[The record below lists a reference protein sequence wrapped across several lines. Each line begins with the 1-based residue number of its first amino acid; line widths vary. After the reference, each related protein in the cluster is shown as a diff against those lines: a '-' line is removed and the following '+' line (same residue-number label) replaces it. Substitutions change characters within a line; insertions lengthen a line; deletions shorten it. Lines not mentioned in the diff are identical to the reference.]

1 MASEQWWRHEPGSEY
16 LVANPVNIPGLHA
29 LLKRVETASASNAV
43 WDRVAKKLGNSSA
56 DPFTT
61 LSMKIIS
68 MVVEY
73 LSSKDIAN
81 LRLTTRAVRQLP
93 DILFRRLLL
102 EDMPWMWEAEDV
114 PLGSFQ
120 WYNLYFT
127 VKFGWVGFKGL
138 RNRVR
143 IWKDVE
149 EIISRVEKHRRSE
162 REIDWD

>member
-1 MASEQWWRHEPGSEY
+1 M
-16 LVANPVNIPGLHA
+16 NIPGLQTS
-29 LLKRVETASASNAV
+29 LKRFQTGPASKGV
-43 WDRVAKKLGNSSA
+43 FHRKAKISENSSA

-61 LSMKIIS
+61 LATEILS

-114 PLGSFQ
+114 PLGTCQ
-120 WYNLYFT
+120 WYKLYCT
-127 VKFGWVGFKGL
+127 VKFGWVGLKGL
-138 RNRVR
+138 MNRKR
-143 IWKDVE
+143 IWKEVE
-149 EIISRVEKHRRSE
+149 EIVSRIEKDRRSK
-162 REIDWD
+162 RNTDWCYNKTRYGLANKVADGMK